1 MSCMAIYAAGLALI
15 DDLGERAIIQMDP
28 VRIRVAL
35 LAANPPDNP
44 VETALIGPFV
54 PANPLIAL
62 SGPTYDIHPNF
73 PP

>member
-1 MSCMAIYAAGLALI
+1 MANCAAGLALI

-28 VRIRVAL
+28 VQIRVAL

-44 VETALIGPFV
+44 VETALISSFA

-62 SGPTYDIHPNF
+62 SGPTYDIHPNL